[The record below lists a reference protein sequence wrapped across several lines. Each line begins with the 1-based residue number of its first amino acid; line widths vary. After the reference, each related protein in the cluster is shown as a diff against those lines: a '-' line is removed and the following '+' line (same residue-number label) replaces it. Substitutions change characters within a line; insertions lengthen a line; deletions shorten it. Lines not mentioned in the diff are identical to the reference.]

1 MEKRSERPMR
11 AMFSSTPPVH
21 GGQLDAIA
29 RQLSI
34 PEEELLDLSA
44 NIHPEPPSPEILA
57 AIARLFTNGRTLG
70 VYPESTYRALRGAVG
85 SYVGVDP
92 ACISV
97 ANGAMPL
104 LQAALTVFGVRSC
117 LTAVP
122 AFEEYRRMTGAAYRP
137 FVLRAENGFLPDAA
151 AVLAELDRGGCD
163 AMLLANP
170 HSPSGALLP
179 RAAMEDLAEK
189 MSARGKLL
197 IVDEAFIDWTPEH
210 SVSQLATRFRML
222 VVLRSLTKFFAIP
235 GARVGYAVVHP
246 DSKAALDGHVP
257 LWPVDTFAGELARL
271 QLGGNVEARRES
283 TARERAWLKERL
295 EGLGLTVFN
304 GSANFLL
311 FRCETPGSL
320 WRNLIVN
327 HRVLVRACETFEGLD
342 GRYFRTA
349 VRTRA
354 ESERL
359 LRALSAEVP

>member
-1 MEKRSERPMR
+1 MR
-11 AMFSSTPPVH
+11 AMFSSRPPSH
-21 GGQLDAIA
+21 GGQLGAIA
-29 RQLSI
+29 REFDIS
-34 PEEELLDLSA
+34 EEELLDLSA
-44 NIHPEPPSPEILA
+44 NIHPEPPTPEILA
-57 AIARLFTNGRTLG
+57 AIARLFTNGRNLG
-70 VYPESTYRALRGAVG
+70 VYPESTYRALRRAVG

-92 ACISV
+92 ACVSV

-104 LQAALTVFGVRSC
+104 LQAALTAFRVRSC

-122 AFEEYRRMTGAAYRP
+122 AFEEYRRITGAAYRP
-137 FVLRAENGFLPDAA
+137 FALRAENGFLPDSA
-151 AVLAELDRGGCD
+151 AVLAELDHGSD
-163 AMLLANP
+163 ALLLANP

-210 SVSQLATRFRML
+210 SVSQLATRSRML
-222 VVLRSLTKFFAIP
+222 VVLRSLTKFFAMP

-246 DSKAALDGHVP
+246 DSKAALDGRLP
-257 LWPVDTFAGELARL
+257 LWPVDTFTGELARL
-271 QLGGNVEARRES
+271 QLAGNVEARCES
-283 TARERAWLKERL
+283 TARERAWLREQLK
-295 EGLGLTVFN
+295 GLGLTVFN

-327 HRVLVRACETFEGLD
+327 HHVLVRACETFEGLD
-342 GRYFRTA
+342 SRYFRTA

-359 LRALSAEVP
+359 LRALSAEMP